1 MRGDSERLSD
11 IAAAITAIR
20 AHLATAD
27 VSTDLR
33 RDAILYNLLVIGE
46 AVKAL
51 GEQTRARQPEVPWRQ
66 IAGLRDLIAH
76 EYFRIDM
83 DEIQSIVDQELKAL
97 SSAIAALRRR

>member
-1 MRGDSERLSD
+1 MRGDSEHLSD
-11 IAAAITAIR
+11 IAAAIKAIR